1 MKIIATLGVF
11 DGVHL
16 GHKKILKEVVKSAK
30 KNNGES
36 LAITFNFNPEK
47 IISPDNSPQHL
58 LTSCEKIKLI
68 KQAGIDNVVV
78 INFTS
83 SFSKISA
90 FDFVQKF
97 LVQKFLVNEVIVGD
111 NFRFG
116 KDKKGNVA
124 LLKKIGKKIWV
135 KVKVVQPVK
144 FKGKVISSTRIRKA
158 LQNGNIE
165 FANKMLGRNYK
176 MDGIITK
183 GTGIGRKIGFP
194 TANIKSLHEAIPSKG
209 VYAVRVFIKKRVYS
223 GMCNIGTRPT
233 FMEIERDCPNF
244 FVRKNGTVPIGI
256 EVHIF
261 DFNKNIY
268 ASKIKIEFLKRIRDE
283 KKFHNTDEL
292 INQLRRDEKIVRNI
306 KFDLL

>member
-1 MKIIATLGVF
+1 MKIIGTLGVF

-58 LTSCEKIKLI
+58 STSAEKIKLI
-68 KQAGIDNVVV
+68 KQAGIDKVVV
-78 INFTS
+78 IDFTS

-97 LVQKFLVNEVIVGD
+97 LVQNFLVNEVIVGD

-165 FANKMLGRNYK
+165 FANKMLGRSYEIE
-176 MDGIITK
+176 GTVFK
-183 GTGIGRKIGFP
+183 GESMGKLLGFP
-194 TANIKSLHEAIPSKG
+194 TANIRPINEVVPGTG
-209 VYAVRVFIKKRVYS
+209 VYAVKVKIKSKIYS

-233 FMEIERDCPNF
+233 FMEIERD
-244 FVRKNGTVPIGI
+244 GTVPIGI

-268 ASKIKIEFLKRIRDE
+268 ASKIKIKFLKRIRDE